1 MLSIGI
7 RIPRTSIKCLA
18 NWKVWKKEQGLGTDR
33 YGAKTLRHSPQS
45 FCARMASFVGV
56 VCVSTGARLPGFP
69 VPILDHQPFAWILIS
84 PFGIHKIS
92 GMIIDSI
99 SILSSDR
106 NPVDFWPSFCH
117 LDSLARSYSVANSVC
132 LVTTSSLWTG
142 LIALIFLR
150 KKPSS
155 PLFWISCLLGI
166 RGVGILTGY
175 KTGENGINFWGDGM
189 ALIGAVCMAVYLRL
203 AQGAKD
209 RISFSSFLLLCYGS
223 SVAFLWLFLWLVQSG
238 PSSVQSSDWIFLIAL
253 AIVSQ
258 VMGHGIYNWCIRW
271 MDARM
276 VALSLLGEP
285 VGATFLA
292 WMFVHNYRTTT
303 INRYDHFADVVSA
316 IGPTFAINEN
326 FHPMRID
333 GHVTSSETAQTA
345 PLLLRRNLGD
355 RLFEPII
362 KSQAGIYRMSQKLG
376 VDHAYE
382 EKLIKLIQDSSLDAI
397 LLWRWIILRP
407 RWELL

>member
-1 MLSIGI
+1 MRYS
-7 RIPRTSIKCLA
+7 PNSPF
-18 NWKVWKKEQGLGTDR
+18 VLGW
-33 YGAKTLRHSPQS
+33 LLLL
-45 FCARMASFVGV
+45 GV
-56 VCVSTGARLPGFP
+56 VCVSTGALFARISSTDPLTTAAYRMT
-69 VPILDHQPFAWILIS
+69 FAWILIS
-84 PFGIHKIS
+84 PFGILKIS
-92 GMIIDSI
+92 REWSSI
-99 SILSSDR
+99 PFR
-106 NPVDFWPSFCH
+106 SFLLIGIAGGFLALH
-117 LDSLARSYSVANSVC
+117 FATWIHSLDHTSVANSVC

-166 RGVGILTGY
+166 LGVGILTGY

-189 ALIGAVCMAVYLRL
+189 ALIGAVCMAVYLLL
-203 AQGAKD
+203 AQGVKD

-258 VMGHGIYNWCIRW
+258 VMGHGIYNLCIRW

-292 WMFVHNYRTTT
+292 WMFLHE
-303 INRYDHFADVVSA
+303 S
-316 IGPTFAINEN
+316 IGL
-326 FHPMRID
+326 
-333 GHVTSSETAQTA
+333 Q
-345 PLLLRRNLGD
+345 
-355 RLFEPII
+355 
-362 KSQAGIYRMSQKLG
+362 Q
-376 VDHAYE
+376 
-382 EKLIKLIQDSSLDAI
+382 LIGMII
-397 LLWRWIILRP
+397 LLIALSLPSVRHLQSMKTSIP
-407 RWELL
+407 